1 MESAFYPVDGLAR
14 WTLVSA
20 PTEGRRD
27 AAAEQPDGRTGAD
40 PVSTVATTPAA
51 QLAETGTPPVPP
63 RGRSRIRGGSWA
75 VLLAVPAIAF
85 FVVFSYLPMSGLIV
99 AFKDFNVGD
108 GVFGSPWNGLDNFR
122 YFFTSG
128 QAPRILLNTLFLNAL
143 FLTATLLAGITLAL
157 MLNEIRSKF
166 FRRFAQSAIFF
177 PYFVSPIVISIIL
190 QVLLAGVGGSG
201 GAVNDALTG
210 LGLPTLSW
218 YTTPGPWPWI
228 LTIVKV
234 WQLGGYL
241 SVIFLAAITAIPEEV
256 YEAGMIDGA
265 SRAQMAWRITL
276 PMLRPT
282 AAVLLVLGVGRI
294 FYGDFGTIY
303 AIVGDNG
310 TLFPTTDVIDTYVFR
325 SLRQL
330 GDFGTTAAVGLFQ
343 SVVGFVLVSA
353 AVLIQRRYAR
363 ESSVL

>member
-1 MESAFYPVDGLAR
+1 MSTLQTTAVHQAAKPKVPTAVPKKPGSRLR
-14 WTLVSA
+14 GSLWT
-20 PTEGRRD
+20 G
-27 AAAEQPDGRTGAD
+27 
-40 PVSTVATTPAA
+40 
-51 QLAETGTPPVPP
+51 
-63 RGRSRIRGGSWA
+63 
-75 VLLAVPAIAF
+75 LLALPAVAF
-85 FVVFSYLPMSGLIV
+85 FAVFSYGPMVGLVV
-99 AFKDFNVGD
+99 AFKDFNVSD

-122 YFFTSG
+122 YFFSSG
-128 QAPRILLNTLFLNAL
+128 QATRILVNTLFLNTLFLA
-143 FLTATLLAGITLAL
+143 ATLAAGIALAL
-157 MLNEIRSKF
+157 MLNEIRGRF
-166 FRRFAQSAIFF
+166 FKRVAQSTIFF

-201 GAVNDALTG
+201 GAVNDALGG
-210 LGLPTLSW
+210 LGLPTVSW
-218 YTTPGPWPWI
+218 YTEPGPWPWI
-228 LTIVKV
+228 LTVVKV
-234 WQLGGYL
+234 WQMGGYL
-241 SVIFLAAITAIPEEV
+241 SVIFLAAITAIPEDV

-265 SRAQMAWRITL
+265 TRAQMAMRITVPL
-276 PMLRPT
+276 LRPT

-325 SLRQL
+325 SLRQI

-353 AVLIQRRYAR
+353 AVLIQRRYAK